1 MGIIKDIK
9 KIITEYRE
17 NESFDK
23 IDLCN
28 WLQDYI
34 DKYAKQR
41 VKYATDYQKD
51 NVESTREYSAKWK
64 KDNPE
69 EYKTQQREYKRKVN
83 GYYEKHSK
91 EILSKADDSLK
102 DNRDAEIIEVGIK
115 DEKESND
122 E

>member
-9 KIITEYRE
+9 KVIVEYRE

-28 WLQDYI
+28 WLQNYI
-34 DKYAKQR
+34 DEYAKER
-41 VKYATDYQKD
+41 IKAAIDYQKKTPGAS
-51 NVESTREYSAKWK
+51 NKTSAKWK
-64 KDNPE
+64 KDHPE
-69 EYKTQQREYKRKVN
+69 EYKVQQREYKRKVN

-102 DNRDAEIIEVGIK
+102 DNRNAEIIEIGV
-115 DEKESND
+115 EKEPND